1 MEIIVNGQPT
11 TCPDTCSMQQLLDQL
26 GIPLPG
32 TAVAR
37 NETVVRKAAYA
48 TTPLA
53 AGDRIE
59 IIRAVA
65 GG

>member
-1 MEIIVNGQPT
+1 MDIIVNGEAKT
-11 TCPDTCSMQQLLDQL
+11 VADGLTVAQLLEQWQ
-26 GIPLPG
+26 IPTGG

-37 NETVVRKAAYA
+37 NDTVMRKASYA
-48 TTPLA
+48 DTVLA